1 MPVVDTSVVVDWVAP
16 DADPAGP
23 ARRLLSRLAADA
35 TEVFGPRLL
44 LEEVA
49 NALLTGVRRGRW
61 SGAEADAASRCLRRL
76 PARLVDA
83 CGDLDRAWEL
93 SRRYDHHPV
102 YDMGYVALAD
112 DETHLKCS
120 RSGARASR
128 ENCSRNLGP
137 ASGAAVCLGDG
148 STVVDGDTS

>member
-1 MPVVDTSVVVDWVAP
+1 MPVVDASVVVDWVAP

-76 PARLVDA
+76 PVRLVDA

-102 YDMGYVALAD
+102 YDMGYVALAERLGRRLVTAD
-112 DETHLKCS
+112 GHLQ
-120 RSGARASR
+120 RRLAMLAFVAS
-128 ENCSRNLGP
+128 
-137 ASGAAVCLGDG
+137 AAEFG
-148 STVVDGDTS
+148 